1 MATPDLGHKQELGIE
16 MRELHIPVSLAPGEP
31 TEHEVYAE
39 LCVPAD
45 GAPTVVQV
53 LLHGAIYNG
62 TYWDFPYQPERYS
75 YVDHMVSRGY
85 ATLNVDRIGN
95 GRSTRPHS
103 TRVDLDSNAF
113 VIHQLVTALRDGS
126 LGRPFERVVL
136 AGHSYGTLV
145 ASRAAAVHGDV
156 DALILTSA
164 LHTTS
169 PAGAAAMGGNI
180 AAYAASQEPKF
191 AHLDD
196 GYKTS
201 KPGTRAEMLYL
212 AENADPAVIALDEE
226 LKETVSF
233 SEMAH
238 LERWQ
243 TDDTTRGVAVPT
255 LVAVGDHD
263 IVWCGP
269 DAVDCSTAESVRAAE
284 AKYYAPEAQLEV
296 FVLRDSG
303 HDLNLQLNSDVWF
316 AAATD
321 WLAARARTWAPASEA
336 H

>member
-1 MATPDLGHKQELGIE
+1 MTTDLTHKHERGIA
-16 MRELHIPVSLAPGEP
+16 MQALRIPVTLAPGEP

-45 GAPTVVQV
+45 GEPTVVQV

-62 TYWDFPYQPERYS
+62 AYWDFPYQPERYS
-75 YVDHMVSRGY
+75 YVDHVVSHGY

-95 GRSTRPHS
+95 GRSARPHS

-136 AGHSYGTLV
+136 VGHSYGTLV
-145 ASRAAAVHGDV
+145 ASRVAAVYRDV
-156 DALILTSA
+156 DAAILTSA

-169 PAGAAAMGGNI
+169 AAGAAAMGGNI
-180 AAYAASQEPKF
+180 AAYVASQEPKW
-191 AHLDD
+191 AHLDA

-201 KPGTRAEMLYL
+201 KPGTRAEMLSF
-212 AENADPAVIALDEE
+212 AANADPAVLALDEQ
-226 LKETVSF
+226 LKETVSL

-243 TDDTTRGVAVPT
+243 TDDTTRGVQVPT

-263 IVWCGP
+263 IVWCGS
-269 DAVDCSTAESVRAAE
+269 DAVDCSTPESVRAAE
-284 AKYYAPEAQLEV
+284 ARYYGPDAQLEV

-303 HDLNLQLNSDVWF
+303 HDLNLQLNAGVWF

-321 WLAARARTWAPASEA
+321 WLAARARTWAPAGKA